1 MKSPF
6 MSSGPLS
13 QDLGLLILRL
23 LSGSVLLTHGYPKLQ
38 KILSGDLQFGDPL
51 GLGQATSLYLS
62 TFAEFLCAILIIIGL
77 YTRVAL
83 IPLIINMS
91 TAFFIVHSADEFKI
105 KELALLFLGMF
116 IVLLLTGP
124 GKYSI
129 DNKLD
134 KQ

>member
-23 LSGSVLLTHGYPKLQ
+23 LSGSVLLTHGYPKFQ
-38 KILSGDLQFGDPL
+38 KIMQGDLKFGNPL
-51 GLGQATSLYLS
+51 GLGEIPSLYLS
-62 TFAEFLCAILIIIGL
+62 TFAEFLCAILVIIGL
-77 YTRVAL
+77 YTRLAL
-83 IPLIINMS
+83 IPLMINMS
-91 TAFFIVHSADEFKI
+91 VAFFIVHSADAFGI

-116 IVLLLTGP
+116 IVLFLTGP
-124 GKYSI
+124 GRYSV

-134 KQ
+134 K

>member
-38 KILSGDLQFGDPL
+38 KVLSGDLQFGDPL
-51 GLGQATSLYLS
+51 GLGQATSLYFS
-62 TFAEFLCAILIIIGL
+62 TFAEFLCAILVIIGL
-77 YTRVAL
+77 YTRLAL
-83 IPLIINMS
+83 VPLIINMAV
-91 TAFFIVHSADEFKI
+91 AFFIVHSADEFKV

-124 GKYSI
+124 GKYSA

-134 KQ
+134 K

>member
-23 LSGSVLLTHGYPKLQ
+23 LSGSVLLTHGYPKFQ
-38 KILSGDLQFGDPL
+38 KILQGDLKFGNPL
-51 GLGQATSLYLS
+51 GLGEVPSLYLS
-62 TFAEFLCAILIIIGL
+62 TLAEFLCAILIIIGL

-83 IPLIINMS
+83 IPLMINMS
-91 TAFFIVHSADEFKI
+91 VAFFIVHSADVFGI

-116 IVLLLTGP
+116 IVLFLTGP
-124 GKYSI
+124 GRYSV

-134 KQ
+134 K